1 MCDPKNRSSH
11 RHDKSC
17 FPCKFHRNVNVL
29 MITAGGMTKDASELL
44 ISIDEPRLFRHC
56 WFLEVIGS
64 ARNHYS
70 EGCEPV
76 ARPSSSLLIFRVMPA
91 GASFLRPRLRRST
104 CTHHVREDRKWARGI
119 RLEISPRLL
128 LVLERSSLPLTHPHT
143 LSSFSRGSPT
153 AISDWVFLSPFLQPQ
168 STRSVEAITI

>member
-1 MCDPKNRSSH
+1 M
-11 RHDKSC
+11 KSC
-17 FPCKFHRNVNVL
+17 FPCKFHRNVNVR
-29 MITAGGMTKDASELL
+29 MITAGVMTKDASGLL
-44 ISIDEPRLFRHC
+44 ISIDEQPRPYVIG
-56 WFLEVIGS
+56 WFLAVIGS

-70 EGCEPV
+70 EGCEPI

-104 CTHHVREDRKWARGI
+104 CTHHVREDRKWARGTQ
-119 RLEISPRLL
+119 LEISPRLL

-143 LSSFSRGSPT
+143 LSPFSRGPPT